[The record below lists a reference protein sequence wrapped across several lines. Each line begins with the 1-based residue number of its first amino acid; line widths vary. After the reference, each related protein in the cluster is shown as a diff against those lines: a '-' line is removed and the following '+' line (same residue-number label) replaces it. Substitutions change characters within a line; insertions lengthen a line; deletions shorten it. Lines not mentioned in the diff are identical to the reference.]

1 MFNEMRL
8 LLKIFLERQLENRI
22 FWEVKNRLESV
33 QITLEEKEFNQNNNR
48 RNVNKNGNEC
58 NV

>member
-8 LLKIFLERQLENRI
+8 LLKIFLVRQLENRI

-48 RNVNKNGNEC
+48 RNVNKNGNEF